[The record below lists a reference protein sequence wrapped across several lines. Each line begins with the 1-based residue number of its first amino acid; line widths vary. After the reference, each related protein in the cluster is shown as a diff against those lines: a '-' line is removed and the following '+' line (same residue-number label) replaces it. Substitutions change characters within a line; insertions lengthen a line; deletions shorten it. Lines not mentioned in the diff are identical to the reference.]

1 VKLLFPKFKSSMF
14 WHILISIVIMLGL
27 NITILI
33 ELSKYLLVPQPLP
46 IIYNA
51 PRKPLITL
59 TRPKSQNGLSMNWI
73 DVLATKE
80 KPLIVLYENDEL
92 SNEEIDIKKQIAFLK
107 LTLKSQEKYK
117 VNNQLQR
124 HFVGNTNLPDG
135 LVIKLKKRRNN
146 Y

>member
-1 VKLLFPKFKSSMF
+1 M
-14 WHILISIVIMLGL
+14 
-27 NITILI
+27 
-33 ELSKYLLVPQPLP
+33 
-46 IIYNA
+46 
-51 PRKPLITL
+51 ITL

-92 SNEEIDIKKQIAFLK
+92 SNEEIDIKKQIDFLK

-135 LVIKLKKRRNN
+135 LVIELKKRRNN